1 MMDLSDRKTIGSVSR
16 WKEDLDCKVDKVS
29 RSSLSPVSGG
39 TSRWSP
45 DTGSSSRK
53 QVGPEAPRGQDGPG
67 ILLQLL
73 LLPRLHDQG
82 GCPAQA
88 ARVPRLGRGVRQGRP
103 HAEGDRHLSG

>member
-16 WKEDLDCKVDKVS
+16 WKEDLDSKVDKVS

-67 ILLQLL
+67 ILVQLL
-73 LLPRLHDQG
+73 LHRLHDQG
-82 GCPAQA
+82 GRPAQA
-88 ARVPRLGRGVRQGRP
+88 ARVPRLGGGVRQGRP
-103 HAEGDRHLSG
+103 HAQGDRHLSG